1 MSFNATRLTC
11 FALIS
16 AIEADCRSMIL
27 GLPDG
32 ADWPGDSIDAAT
44 YRLRR
49 ERGSHDSVGPAVL
62 VDFLDFAD
70 SYEILLRHKKDL
82 SPPLQDSLS
91 SVAPRLQ
98 DVTAIRNRVA
108 HTRPMEIN
116 DFSVLHDVATELLQH
131 APSDWQSLSTTVDRL
146 RNDPSYVLGLTIQL
160 PADPIRQPFHN
171 LPFPDFDETG
181 FYGRKNELKRIKQAL
196 KSAWP
201 VVSILGDGGIGK
213 TSIAL
218 KAAYDILDDPSFEFE
233 AIVWAS
239 AKATTLTTTEI
250 VNIGDAIQDSLGL
263 FKVAANQLGI
273 PQTTS
278 EEAADEVLQYLA
290 AFKILLVLDNLE
302 TVSDQRLRDFLLA
315 LPPGSKVLVTS
326 RIGLGLE
333 NPVKLGPLSTEE
345 TRRFLRALASIRN
358 VEVLKTLDEK
368 GMEKFVDRLNGHPL
382 FIKWLVSGVES
393 GKRPSDLFNDNTL
406 LLDFCMSNVFDQLST
421 MARTVLQALQVV
433 QGQRGQ
439 AELAFISN
447 LSAWEIQETL
457 LELMKTNFISMKRSN
472 FDEFEGI
479 YQTEEFA
486 RQYLA
491 KNQPIDAEFRLEI
504 TRRSKELSRIGR
516 DLKSMTFSSR
526 YDPRSIDTRGP
537 HDIPAAKMLVDAQRL
552 VVQGSLN
559 EALDQ
564 CREAQLLS
572 PSYYEAWR
580 LEASVHIHRRD
591 TAAATEAF
599 TTALSL
605 TENSPVL
612 NYHFGR
618 YLLDEVADYQ
628 AALGYLQA
636 AAKLDDTSEEV
647 LEALAH
653 AYFLLGDYA
662 KSLDTCV
669 GQVQRTSGSGASR
682 FVMLHLMRS
691 AVFGVEA
698 FLWNGK
704 LGDALELT
712 DVAAEALAEASLALI
727 PPNGSDW
734 VLRLADNCRRVA
746 TEGESEDYLVRRAKT
761 LSQQLDALALEM
773 DPKSAGRK
781 VGLIVKTDPERHF
794 AFINHND
801 RDYFFHHN
809 SLVIRSEWDEVDM
822 YRLAAFKVD
831 PAGGKRARATEI
843 RILS

>member
-16 AIEADCRSMIL
+16 AIEADCRALIL
-27 GLPDG
+27 KLPDG
-32 ADWPGDSIDAAT
+32 SEWPTESIEAAT
-44 YRLRR
+44 KRLRR
-49 ERGSHDSVGPAVL
+49 ERGSQEVSPSLL

-70 SYEILLRHKKDL
+70 SYEILLRHKNEL
-82 SPPLQDSLS
+82 APRVQESLS
-91 SVAPRLQ
+91 TVAPRLQ

-116 DFSVLHDVATELLQH
+116 DFSVLQDVASDLLHH
-131 APSDWQSLSTTVDRL
+131 ASSSWQTLSDTVARL

-160 PADPIRQPFHN
+160 PSDPIRQPFHN

-181 FYGRKNELKRIKQAL
+181 FYGRKTELKRIKQAL

-250 VNIGDAIQDSLGL
+250 VNISGAIQDSLGL
-263 FKVAANQLGI
+263 FKVAASELGI
-273 PQTTS
+273 PKATS

-333 NPVKLGPLSTEE
+333 NPVKLGPLSNEE

-358 VEVLKTLDEK
+358 VEVLKTLDAN
-368 GMEKFVDRLNGHPL
+368 GLDKFVDRLNGHPL
-382 FIKWLVSGVES
+382 FIKWLVSGVEA
-393 GKRPSDLFNDNTL
+393 GKRPSDLFSNNSL

-421 MARTVLQALQVV
+421 KARVVLQALQVV

-439 AELAFISN
+439 AELAFISR
-447 LSAWEIQETL
+447 LSAMEIQETL

-491 KNQPIDAEFRLEI
+491 KNQPIQSSFRLEI
-504 TRRSKELSRIGR
+504 TARSKELSRIGR

-552 VVQGSLN
+552 VNQGYLD

-580 LEASVHIHRRD
+580 LEASIHVQRRD
-591 TAAATEAF
+591 TAAATDAF
-599 TTALSL
+599 NTALSL
-605 TENSPVL
+605 TEDSPVI
-612 NYHFGR
+612 NYHFGE
-618 YLLDEVADYQ
+618 YLLDEVGDHQ
-628 AALGYLQA
+628 AALVYLQTA
-636 AAKLDDTSEEV
+636 ARLDNTSEEV
-647 LEALAH
+647 LEALAN
-653 AYFLLGDYA
+653 AYFLAGDYA

-669 GQVQRTSGSGASR
+669 GRLQRGSGASSSR
-682 FVMLHLMRS
+682 FIVLQLMRS

-698 FLWNGK
+698 SLWEGH
-704 LGDALELT
+704 LGGALELT
-712 DVAAEALAEASLALI
+712 DIAADALAAADLALI
-727 PPNGSDW
+727 PAAGCDW
-734 VLRLADNCRRVA
+734 ILRLADSCRRVA
-746 TEGESEDYLVRRAKT
+746 AEGESEDYLVRRAKT
-761 LSQQLDALALEM
+761 LSKQLDALALEI
-773 DPKSAGRK
+773 DPKSADRR
-781 VGLIVKTDPERHF
+781 VGIIVKTDPERHF
-794 AFINHND
+794 AFINYKD
-801 RDYFFHHN
+801 QDYFFHHN
-809 SLVIRSEWDEVDM
+809 ALVIRSEWAEVDTD
-822 YRLAAFKVD
+822 RLAAFKAD
-831 PAGGKRARATEI
+831 TSAGKGPRATEI

>member
-1 MSFNATRLTC
+1 
-11 FALIS
+11 
-16 AIEADCRSMIL
+16 
-27 GLPDG
+27 
-32 ADWPGDSIDAAT
+32 
-44 YRLRR
+44 
-49 ERGSHDSVGPAVL
+49 
-62 VDFLDFAD
+62 
-70 SYEILLRHKKDL
+70 
-82 SPPLQDSLS
+82 
-91 SVAPRLQ
+91 
-98 DVTAIRNRVA
+98 
-108 HTRPMEIN
+108 MEIN
-116 DFSVLHDVATELLQH
+116 DFSVLQDVATDLLHH
-131 APSDWQSLSTTVDRL
+131 APSSWQTLGDTVARL

-160 PADPIRQPFHN
+160 PSDPIRQPFHN

-181 FYGRKNELKRIKQAL
+181 FYGRKSELKRIKQAL

-250 VNIGDAIQDSLGL
+250 VNISGAIQDSLGL
-263 FKVAANQLGI
+263 FKVAAGELGI
-273 PQTTS
+273 PQATS

-302 TVSDQRLRDFLLA
+302 TVSDQRLRDFLLG

-333 NPVKLGPLSTEE
+333 NPVKLGPLSNEE

-358 VEVLKTLDEK
+358 VEVLKTLDAK
-368 GMEKFVDRLNGHPL
+368 GIDKFVDRLNGHPL
-382 FIKWLVSGVES
+382 FIKWLVSGVEA
-393 GKRPSDLFNDNTL
+393 GKRPSDLFSDNTL

-421 MARTVLQALQVV
+421 KARTVLQSLQVV

-439 AELAFISN
+439 AELAFISD
-447 LSAWEIQETL
+447 LSAFEIQETL

-491 KNQPIDAEFRLEI
+491 KNQPIESSFRLEI
-504 TRRSKELSRIGR
+504 TERSKELSRIGR

-552 VVQGSLN
+552 VSQGSLD
-559 EALDQ
+559 EALGQ

-580 LEASVHIHRRD
+580 LEASIHVQRRD
-591 TAAATEAF
+591 TAAATDAF

-605 TENSPVL
+605 TEDSPII
-612 NYHFGR
+612 NYHFGK
-618 YLLDEVADYQ
+618 YLLEEVGDYP
-628 AALGYLQA
+628 AALDYLQRTA
-636 AAKLDDTSEEV
+636 RLDGTSEEV
-647 LEALAH
+647 LEALAS
-653 AYFLLGDYA
+653 AYFLAGDYA

-669 GQVQRTSGSGASR
+669 GQIQRGAASGGSR
-682 FVMLHLMRS
+682 FIMLHLMRS
-691 AVFGVEA
+691 AVFGVETS
-698 FLWNGK
+698 LWDGR

-712 DVAAEALAEASLALI
+712 DVATEALVSADLTLI
-727 PPNGSDW
+727 PATGCDW
-734 VLRLADNCRRVA
+734 ISRLADGCRRVEA
-746 TEGESEDYLVRRAKT
+746 EGESEDYLVRRAKT
-761 LSQQLDALALEM
+761 LSKQLDALILEI
-773 DPKSAGRK
+773 DPRGVDRK
-781 VGLIVKTDPERHF
+781 VGIIVKTDPEKHF
-794 AFINHND
+794 AFINYND

-809 SLVIRSEWDEVDM
+809 ALLVRSEWADVDIN
-822 YRLAAFKVD
+822 RLAAFKVD
-831 PAGGKRARATEI
+831 PGAAKGPRATEV